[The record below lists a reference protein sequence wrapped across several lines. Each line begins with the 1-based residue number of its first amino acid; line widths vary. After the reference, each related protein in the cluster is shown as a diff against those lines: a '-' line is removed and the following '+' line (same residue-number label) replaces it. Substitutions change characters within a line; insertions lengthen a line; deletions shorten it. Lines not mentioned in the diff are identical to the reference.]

1 MFNCGF
7 SKLWTPVVKRPSHI
21 HMTQVTSSLHHM
33 EEAAIEHSGAEPAD
47 SEEVWGLGCTR

>member
-7 SKLWTPVVKRPSHI
+7 SKLWTPVVERHSHI
-21 HMTQVTSSLHHM
+21 HITQVTSSLHHM

-47 SEEVWGLGCTR
+47 SEEVWALGFTR